1 MLLKRSS
8 FKIIVDKSFKI
19 QYFKNPGRK
28 EEEEGF

>member
-1 MLLKRSS
+1 MYLKRCNL
-8 FKIIVDKSFKI
+8 KIIVDISFKI

>member
-1 MLLKRSS
+1 MRQKRAG
-8 FKIIVDKSFKI
+8 FKIIVDISFKI